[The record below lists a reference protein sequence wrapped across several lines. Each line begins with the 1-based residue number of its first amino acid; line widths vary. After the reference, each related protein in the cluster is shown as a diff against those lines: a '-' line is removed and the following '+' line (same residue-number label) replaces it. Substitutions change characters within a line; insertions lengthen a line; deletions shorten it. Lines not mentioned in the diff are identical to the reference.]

1 MFDKFPGCTE
11 FSKNHFTRTFFP
23 GERAASYLHAHAAG
37 RISCQLI
44 TRFVQTTFAAI
55 IYGRAV
61 FKRRICLGCAAF
73 AGMRFGLQFP
83 FYLFNRHKGLSMNV
97 LVTGAT
103 AGFGAEMARRF
114 VNGGH
119 RVIAAG
125 RRRDRLDALAAEL
138 GSALLPLTM
147 DVTSKDSIGA
157 GLAALSTEW
166 RDIDVL
172 INNAGLALGI
182 EPAHRASLEEWETMI
197 DTNCKGLVTMTRH
210 ILPDM
215 VARGRGLIVNIGS
228 IAGSTPYPGGNVYGA
243 TKAFV
248 DQFTKNLCAD
258 LLGTGVRA
266 TNIAPGLAG
275 GTEFSN
281 VRLKNDA
288 AAAKVYEGTMPLTA
302 QDIAE
307 AVYWIASLPPHVNIN
322 YLELMPTCQG
332 FAGFTIKRN
341 T

>member
-1 MFDKFPGCTE
+1 M
-11 FSKNHFTRTFFP
+11 
-23 GERAASYLHAHAAG
+23 
-37 RISCQLI
+37 I
-44 TRFVQTTFAAI
+44 
-55 IYGRAV
+55 
-61 FKRRICLGCAAF
+61 
-73 AGMRFGLQFP
+73 
-83 FYLFNRHKGLSMNV
+83 V

-114 VNGGH
+114 VRGGH

-138 GSALLPLTM
+138 GAALLPLTM
-147 DVTSKDSIGA
+147 DVASKESIGA
-157 GLAALSTEW
+157 GLAALPPAW

-215 VARGRGLIVNIGS
+215 AARGRGLIINIGS
-228 IAGSTPYPGGNVYGA
+228 IAGTTAYPGGNVYGA

-248 DQFTKNLCAD
+248 EQFTKNLCAD
-258 LLGTGVRA
+258 LVGTGVRA

-281 VRLKNDA
+281 VRLKDDA
-288 AAAKVYEGTMPLTA
+288 AAAKVYEGATPLTPE
-302 QDIAE
+302 DIAE
-307 AVYWIASLPPHVNIN
+307 AAYWIAGLPPHVNVN

-332 FAGFTIKRN
+332 FAGFAIKRN
-341 T
+341 A